1 MRATE
6 GNELL
11 LTNKDIDYLVH
22 FLKDKQISTITK
34 DYHTYLTFHGLK
46 AASVFILKEGIIK
59 TSVILQD
66 GREFNISYINQ
77 PDVISLLHDEAL
89 QYDEQ
94 PFNVRIESE
103 TAAFYQINRVK
114 FWQYVNS
121 NQQLQNYVKQYY
133 RHRLSENFSRL
144 QRLTMNGK
152 LGALANFLRDMALKF
167 GQRLPNSDKILI
179 DFNVTNEDIAG
190 FCGIANH
197 TSVSRMMRR
206 LKDESVIEFSNS
218 QDNKRRIV
226 IKNSKKLD
234 DYIAY

>member
-1 MRATE
+1 M
-6 GNELL
+6 N
-11 LTNKDIDYLVH
+11 NKDIDYLVN
-22 FLKDKQISTITK
+22 FLEDKQIPVITK

-46 AASVFILKEGIIK
+46 AASVFILKEGVIK

-94 PFNVRIESE
+94 PFNVRIESP
-103 TAAFYQINRVK
+103 TATFYQINRVQ
-114 FWQYVNS
+114 FWKYVN
-121 NQQLQNYVKQYY
+121 NDPYLQNYVKQYY

-152 LGALANFLRDMALKF
+152 LGPLASFLRDLVLKF
-167 GQRLPNSDKILI
+167 GRELDGGSKILI
-179 DFNVTNEDIAG
+179 DFEVTNEDIAA
-190 FCGIANH
+190 FCGIA
-197 TSVSRMMRR
+197 TYASVSRMMKK
-206 LKDESVIEFSNS
+206 LKEEGVIAFTNS
-218 QDNKRRIV
+218 DNGRRRIIV
-226 IKNSKKLD
+226 CNVQKLD

>member
-1 MRATE
+1 MP
-6 GNELL
+6 
-11 LTNKDIDYLVH
+11 NKDIDDLVR

-34 DYHTYLTFHGLK
+34 KYHSYLTFHGLK
-46 AASVFILKEGIIK
+46 DANVFILKEGIIK

-103 TAAFYQINRVK
+103 TATFYQVNRVE
-114 FWQYVNS
+114 FWQYVNANS
-121 NQQLQNYVKQYY
+121 ELQNYVKQYY
-133 RHRLSENFSRL
+133 RHRLSETLARI

-152 LGALANFLRDMALKF
+152 MGALANFLHDIAEKF
-167 GQRLPNSDKILI
+167 GRDLPDGAGVLI

-190 FCGIANH
+190 FCGIANQ
-197 TSVSRMMRR
+197 TSVSRMMRK
-206 LKDESVIEFSNS
+206 LKLEDIIDFGMSN
-218 QDNKRRIV
+218 DRKRRI
-226 IKNSKKLD
+226 IITNMKRLD

>member
-1 MRATE
+1 M
-6 GNELL
+6 
-11 LTNKDIDYLVH
+11 TNKDIDYLVK

-94 PFNVRIESE
+94 PFNVRIESP
-103 TAAFYQINRVK
+103 TATFYQINRVK
-114 FWQYVNS
+114 FWKYVNNNS
-121 NQQLQNYVKQYY
+121 QLQNYVKQYY

-152 LGALANFLRDMALKF
+152 LGALASFLRDLVLKF
-167 GQRLPNSDKILI
+167 GLKLPNSSKILI
-179 DFNVTNEDIAG
+179 NFDVTNEDIAG
-190 FCGIANH
+190 FCGIA
-197 TSVSRMMRR
+197 TYASVSRMMKK
-206 LKDESVIEFSNS
+206 LKEEGVIEFTNNGEFS
-218 QDNKRRIV
+218 KRRIV
-226 IKNSKKLD
+226 VRNVQKLD

>member
-1 MRATE
+1 MP
-6 GNELL
+6 
-11 LTNKDIDYLVH
+11 NKDIDYLVH
-22 FLKDKQISTITK
+22 FLKSKQILTITK
-34 DYHTYLTFHGLK
+34 KYHTYLTFHGLK

-114 FWQYVNS
+114 FWQYVNA
-121 NQQLQNYVKQYY
+121 NPQLQNYVKQYY

-152 LGALANFLRDMALKF
+152 LGALANFLRDIALKF
-167 GQRLPNSDKILI
+167 GRKLPNSSKILI
-179 DFNVTNEDIAG
+179 DFYVTNEDIAG

-197 TSVSRMMRR
+197 TSVSRMMRK
-206 LKDESVIEFSNS
+206 LKDEGIIEFGNGPS
-218 QDNKRRIV
+218 NKRCI
-226 IKNSKKLD
+226 IITDAQKLD

>member
-1 MRATE
+1 MP
-6 GNELL
+6 
-11 LTNKDIDYLVH
+11 NKDINYLVS
-22 FLKDKQISTITK
+22 FMKDKQISTISK
-34 DYHTYLTFHGLK
+34 SYHTYLTFHGLK

-103 TAAFYQINRVK
+103 EATFYQINRVK
-114 FWQYVNS
+114 FWKYVNS
-121 NQQLQNYVKQYY
+121 NLRLQNYVKQYY
-133 RHRLSENFSRL
+133 RHRLSENSSRL

-152 LGALANFLRDMALKF
+152 LGALASFLRDMAFKF
-167 GQRLPNSDKILI
+167 GKPLAGSSKIMI

-197 TSVSRMMRR
+197 TSVSRMMRK
-206 LKDESVIEFSNS
+206 LKEEKVIEFGNS
-218 QDNKRRIV
+218 STNNRRIIISNV
-226 IKNSKKLD
+226 QKLD

>member
-1 MRATE
+1 MT
-6 GNELL
+6 NKMP
-11 LTNKDIDYLVH
+11 NKDIDYLVN

-46 AASVFILKEGIIK
+46 AASVFILKDGIIK

-94 PFNVRIESE
+94 PFNVRIESP
-103 TAAFYQINRVK
+103 TATFYQINRVK
-114 FWQYVNS
+114 FWKYVNNNS
-121 NQQLQNYVKQYY
+121 QLQNYVKQYY

-152 LGALANFLRDMALKF
+152 LGALASFLRDLVLKF
-167 GQRLPNSDKILI
+167 GRNLPNSPKILI
-179 DFNVTNEDIAG
+179 DFDVTNEDIAG
-190 FCGIANH
+190 FCGIA
-197 TSVSRMMRR
+197 TYASVSRMMKK
-206 LKDESVIEFSNS
+206 LKEEGVIEFTNS
-218 QDNKRRIV
+218 GEYSKRRIIV
-226 IKNSKKLD
+226 RNVQKLD

>member
-1 MRATE
+1 MT
-6 GNELL
+6 NKM
-11 LTNKDIDYLVH
+11 TNKDIDYLVN

-46 AASVFILKEGIIK
+46 AASVFILKDGIIK

-94 PFNVRIESE
+94 PFNVRIESP
-103 TAAFYQINRVK
+103 TATFYQINRVK
-114 FWQYVNS
+114 FWKYVNNNS
-121 NQQLQNYVKQYY
+121 QLQNYVKQYY

-152 LGALANFLRDMALKF
+152 LGALASFLRDLVLKF
-167 GQRLPNSDKILI
+167 GRNLPNSSKILI
-179 DFNVTNEDIAG
+179 DFDVTNEDIAG
-190 FCGIANH
+190 FCGIA
-197 TSVSRMMRR
+197 TYASVSRMMKK
-206 LKDESVIEFSNS
+206 LKEEGVIEFTHNGEYS
-218 QDNKRRIV
+218 KRRIV
-226 IKNSKKLD
+226 VRNVQKLD

>member
-1 MRATE
+1 MP
-6 GNELL
+6 
-11 LTNKDIDYLVH
+11 NKDIDDLVR

-34 DYHTYLTFHGLK
+34 KYHSYLTFHGLK
-46 AASVFILKEGIIK
+46 DANVFILKEGIIK
-59 TSVILQD
+59 TSVILKD

-103 TAAFYQINRVK
+103 TATFYQVNRVE
-114 FWQYVNS
+114 FWQYVNANS
-121 NQQLQNYVKQYY
+121 ELQNYVKQYY
-133 RHRLSENFSRL
+133 RHRLSETFARI

-152 LGALANFLRDMALKF
+152 MGALANFLHDIAEKF
-167 GQRLPNSDKILI
+167 GRDLPDGAGVLI

-190 FCGIANH
+190 FCGIANQ
-197 TSVSRMMRR
+197 TSVSRMMRK
-206 LKDESVIEFSNS
+206 LKLEDIIDFGMSN
-218 QDNKRRIV
+218 DRKRRI
-226 IKNSKKLD
+226 IITNMKKLD

>member
-1 MRATE
+1 M
-6 GNELL
+6 
-11 LTNKDIDYLVH
+11 TNKDIDYLVN
-22 FLKDKQISTITK
+22 FLKDRQISTITK

-46 AASVFILKEGIIK
+46 AASVFILKDGIIK

-103 TAAFYQINRVK
+103 KATFYQINRVN
-114 FWQYVNS
+114 FWKYVNNNS
-121 NQQLQNYVKQYY
+121 QLQNYVKQYY

-152 LGALANFLRDMALKF
+152 LGALANFLRDMVLKF
-167 GQRLPNSDKILI
+167 GTPLPNSAKILI
-179 DFNVTNEDIAG
+179 DFDVTNEDIAG
-190 FCGIANH
+190 FCGIANYA
-197 TSVSRMMRR
+197 SVSRMMRK
-206 LKDESVIEFSNS
+206 LKEEEVIEFGKNS
-218 QDNKRRIV
+218 KGKRRIIIRDV
-226 IKNSKKLD
+226 QKLD